1 MVHSFAIISLG
12 CPKNTVDSE
21 VLKGGLL
28 QAGWE
33 FREEPA
39 EAGAVIINTCG
50 FIRSSKEESIETILE
65 TMKLKES
72 GVQKVVV
79 MGCMSQR
86 YFEQIKAEIPEVDGL
101 FGVDSQAEVI
111 GFLAGRQNAC
121 PDLETSRHL
130 LTPRHFAYL
139 KIAEGCENSC
149 SFCAIPLI
157 RGRQRSRPVDSLLRE
172 AEFLHSQGVRELIL
186 IAQDTTRYGSDLP
199 GKVNLNLLLNEL
211 LSARLFPWVRLMYA
225 NPDFWRDSLSDTIAK
240 YPEFCPYIDIP
251 VQHASPRIL
260 KLMNRSADPQRLRN
274 TLHNIRRHRPDVAL
288 RTSIMV
294 GFPSETKADFDELLN
309 FVEAVRFERL
319 GVFTYS
325 CEEGTDA
332 EKFDDNV
339 AAEEKERRREV
350 LMQIQWDIA
359 QAFARSKI
367 GARIP
372 VLIEEQSGRDYLG
385 RSPFDA
391 PEIDCVVRVKG
402 PQPLQIGQFCDVIV
416 TGVDELDLLAE
427 VSR

>member
-1 MVHSFAIISLG
+1 MMRSFAIISLG

-21 VLKGGLL
+21 ILKGGLI
-28 QAGWE
+28 QAGME
-33 FREEPA
+33 CQSNPA
-39 EAGAVIINTCG
+39 EAEAVIINTCG

-65 TMKLKES
+65 TLKLKKT
-72 GVQKVVV
+72 GVRKVVV
-79 MGCMSQR
+79 MGCLSQR
-86 YFEQIKAEIPEVDGL
+86 YYKQIKSEIPEIDGL

-111 GFLAGRQNAC
+111 GFLTGRKSVC

-139 KIAEGCENSC
+139 KLAEGCENSC
-149 SFCAIPLI
+149 TFCAIPLI
-157 RGRQRSRPVDSLLRE
+157 RGRQRSRPLDSLLRE
-172 AEFLHSQGVRELIL
+172 AEFLKTQGVKELIL

-199 GKVNLNLLLNEL
+199 GKVNLELLLKEL

-225 NPDFWRDSLSDTIAK
+225 NPDFWRAGLSNIIAK

-260 KLMNRSADPQRLRN
+260 KLMNRGADPQRLRK
-274 TLHNIRRHRPDVAL
+274 TLQNIRQNRPEVAL

-294 GFPSETKADFDELLN
+294 GFPSETETDFDELLN
-309 FVEAVRFERL
+309 FIEEIRFERL

-325 CEEGTDA
+325 CEEGTRA
-332 EKFDDNV
+332 EKLDDSV
-339 AAEEKERRREV
+339 PPEEKDRRQEI

-359 QAFARSKI
+359 QTFARSKA

-372 VLIEEQSGRDYLG
+372 VLIEEHSGGEYLG
-385 RSPFDA
+385 RSPWDA
-391 PEIDCVVRVKG
+391 PEIDCVVHVKSAG
-402 PQPLQIGQFCDVIV
+402 PLPLGQFCEVTV
-416 TGVDELDLLAE
+416 TGIDELDLVAE

>member
-1 MVHSFAIISLG
+1 MVHSFTIISLG

-21 VLKGGLL
+21 ILKGGLL

-39 EAGAVIINTCG
+39 EAEAVIINTCG

-65 TMKLKES
+65 TLKLKKS
-72 GVQKVVV
+72 GGRKVIV
-79 MGCMSQR
+79 MGCLSQR
-86 YFEQIKAEIPEVDGL
+86 YFEQIKSEIPEIDGL

-111 GFLAGRQNAC
+111 GFLTGKSGAC

-139 KIAEGCENSC
+139 KLAEGCDNSC

-157 RGRQRSRPVDSLLRE
+157 RGRQRSRPVDSLLHE
-172 AEFLHSQGVRELIL
+172 AEFLKSQGVQELIL
-186 IAQDTTRYGSDLP
+186 IAQDTTRYGRDLP
-199 GKVNLNLLLNEL
+199 GKVNLDLLLNEL
-211 LSARLFPWVRLMYA
+211 LAARLFPWVRLMYA
-225 NPDFWRDSLSDTIAK
+225 NPDFWRASLSETLAK

-260 KLMNRSADPQRLRN
+260 TLMNRGAEPQRLRK
-274 TLHNIRRHRPDVAL
+274 TLRNIRHQRPEVAL

-294 GFPSETKADFDELLN
+294 GFPSETEADFDELLN
-309 FVEAVRFERL
+309 FVEEVRFERL

-325 CEEGTDA
+325 CEEGTAA
-332 EKFDDNV
+332 EKSDDNV
-339 AAEEKERRREV
+339 PVEEKERRREV

-372 VLIEEQSGRDYLG
+372 VLIEEQSGSDYLG
-385 RSPFDA
+385 RSPWDA
-391 PEIDCVVRVKG
+391 PEIDCIVHVKCA
-402 PQPLQIGQFCDVIV
+402 QPLPIGQFCDATV
-416 TGVDELDLLAE
+416 TGVTELDLIAE
-427 VSR
+427 AGR